1 MSKKEKGITLTG
13 GSSLLVIFAVLC
25 LTVFALLTLST
36 VKADLR
42 LADAAVQSVE
52 DYYRADC
59 EAEEVLARFREGIV
73 SEHVTIAGHTADGIC
88 YTYGC
93 PVSDTQ
99 ELRVVVEITEE
110 DYQILQWKVVS
121 TTEWS
126 PEEYIEVWS
135 PEE

>member
-1 MSKKEKGITLTG
+1 MSKRGKGITLTG

-36 VKADLR
+36 VKADQR
-42 LADAAVQSVE
+42 LADAAVQAVE
-52 DYYRADC
+52 AYYRADC
-59 EAEEVLARFREGIV
+59 AAEEILAKLREGSV
-73 SEHVTIAGHTADGIC
+73 PESVVAEENRYA
-88 YTYGC
+88 YTC

-99 ELRVVVEITEE
+99 SLQVIVEIEGTNYRIE
-110 DYQILQWKVVS
+110 QWKVIS

-135 PEE
+135 PEMEE